1 MYNNNKIENNII
13 YRDKNELLLSI
24 SYLLII
30 KINNI
35 KNIDKIFVSKTSN
48 INIGNNIFRI
58 LLDYN
63 KLNIS
68 NVINIINMKNLFNGC
83 NILKEVKIINSFNT
97 SKVNDINSMFQGCNE
112 LEYLD
117 LSDLNVSNISNMQ
130 FFLKNVIN

>member
-1 MYNNNKIENNII
+1 
-13 YRDKNELLLSI
+13 
-24 SYLLII
+24 
-30 KINNI
+30 
-35 KNIDKIFVSKTSN
+35 
-48 INIGNNIFRI
+48 
-58 LLDYN
+58 
-63 KLNIS
+63 
-68 NVINIINMKNLFNGC
+68 MKNMFNGC